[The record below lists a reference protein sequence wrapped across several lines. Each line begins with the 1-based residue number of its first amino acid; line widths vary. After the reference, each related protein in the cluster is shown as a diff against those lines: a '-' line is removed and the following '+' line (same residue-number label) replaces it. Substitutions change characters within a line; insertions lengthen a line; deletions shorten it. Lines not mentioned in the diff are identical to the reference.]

1 MPDSI
6 DRPGIDRV
14 SLIRPFSPHSTADGS
29 RTFYSD
35 EFGEF
40 FHSHHGAKQEAESKF
55 VRSTFL
61 PDRARKPVVYLLDIC
76 YGLGY
81 NTAAALE
88 TIWRENPYCQVV
100 WMGLESDATVAP
112 AAVTHHLLDTW
123 SNDVQW
129 RLAEIAR
136 HREFEDVRFRG
147 KLWLGDARETIVEVY
162 ESGFR
167 ADAIFLDP
175 FSPPTCPQLWT
186 VEFLQ
191 YVADCLKPTGYLATY
206 SCAASVRSALI
217 EVGLK
222 VGSTVPVGRKTPGTV
237 ASWSDRHLQPL
248 SQREREHLQTRA
260 AVPYRDLT
268 LSDCA
273 ETIRQRRQAEQ
284 ETSDREPTTQWKKR
298 WAVRKSFNES

>member
-1 MPDSI
+1 MSDSI

-14 SLIRPFSPHSTADGS
+14 PIIRPFAPQPTADGS
-29 RTFYSD
+29 RTFYSE

-61 PDRARKPVVYLLDIC
+61 HEQARKPVIHLLDIC

-100 WMGLESDATVAP
+100 WMGLESDATVAS
-112 AAVTHHLLDTW
+112 AAITHHLLDDW

-136 HREFEDVRFRG
+136 HQEFEDTYFRG
-147 KLWLGDARETIVEVY
+147 KLWLGDARDTILKVR
-162 ESGFR
+162 ESGFG

-175 FSPPTCPQLWT
+175 FSPPNCPQLWT
-186 VEFLQ
+186 VEFLR

-206 SCAASVRSALI
+206 SCAASVRSALL
-217 EVGLK
+217 EAGLK
-222 VGSTVPVGRKTPGTV
+222 IGSTSPMGRKTPGTV
-237 ASWSDRHLQPL
+237 ASWSDRKLPPL
-248 SQREREHLQTRA
+248 SQREWEHLQTRA
-260 AVPYRDLT
+260 AVPYRDPT
-268 LSDCA
+268 LSDVP
-273 ETIRQRRQAEQ
+273 ETIRNRRHGEQ

-298 WAVRKSFNES
+298 WKSSNS